1 MINFEICKEIDDREK
16 VWDVVKD
23 VKKIPEFW
31 KGTRELNVE
40 ETSQGIYE
48 GDVRFAFPSKGK
60 VKIEIHEGEKR
71 IIINYLKGPVLGTH
85 EIYITDTKLCSKW
98 NIRLTFPFSLRERWT
113 EEHFKSGT
121 QHALERILSYSMR

>member
-40 ETSQGIYE
+40 ETSQGVYE

-60 VKIEIHEGEKR
+60 VKIEIR
-71 IIINYLKGPVLGTH
+71 
-85 EIYITDTKLCSKW
+85 
-98 NIRLTFPFSLRERWT
+98 
-113 EEHFKSGT
+113 
-121 QHALERILSYSMR
+121 